1 MFLALL
7 TLFTG
12 LAISAVAIYYSV
24 LGLAAIFAAA
34 PIPIYIMGTILEVSK
49 LVTASWLKQ
58 NWSKAPFALKT
69 YLTIAVAVL
78 MLITSMG
85 IFGFLSKAH
94 SDAGLVSGDVQAKI
108 AVYDQKIQTAKE
120 NIETNRK
127 ALKQMDEAVDQVM
140 ARSTSEQGANNAVNI
155 RRSQAKE
162 RARLLKEIETEQR
175 AITKLNEERAPIAA
189 EIRKVEAE
197 VGPIKYIAAFIYGET
212 DPTILEKAVTWV
224 IIVIVLVF
232 DPLAVLLLLASQMS
246 FQWIR
251 DQKNGVVPVAP
262 APVTEPEP
270 EPEPVKE
277 PEPLPE
283 EPKVHEPVQFNDA
296 GEHPKDT
303 FEHELEPVV
312 EEPKLEDPIDTE
324 PIVIEHIEIPEE
336 PKDNSPDFER
346 PGDYLIPPEV
356 IVDPVAQEIVE
367 DGNPEDTIDLI
378 EAKRAWKEKHPEDS
392 LKNQRRLLELGL
404 IDQLPWEK
412 EPYLKKKNLTYLEKV
427 GKEQVKKEISE
438 D

>member
-251 DQKNGVVPVAP
+251 DQKNGVVPVEP
-262 APVTEPEP
+262 EPVTEPEP